1 MGRLTEGLKAVIRL
15 GGTGRPYVT
24 PHANDIVYNSPWEVG
39 STQAGINVT
48 ADKAMSYIPFF
59 AAVRLISEDV
69 ASLPLSV
76 YRNDGEIRRRADT
89 HPLHKLLHN
98 APNPEMTSFA
108 FRETLQAH
116 VLTWGNG
123 FAEIE
128 YATDGSILALWPL
141 RPDRMQVLL
150 NDLGAVVYRYTLTD
164 ASQVDLPRQR
174 VFHVH
179 GLGYDGLT
187 GYSVVRYA
195 SGAIGTALAGEKFSS
210 GYMARGAVPPA
221 VLKHPGTLSDTAR
234 GNLRASWDSLDHRN
248 RVAILEEGLDLQ
260 IIGVPPKDAQII
272 ESAGMLRGMMA
283 TLFRL
288 PPHMLSDVERST
300 SWGTGIEQQAIGYVV
315 HTLRP
320 WLKRWEQQGDMQL
333 LTGDDHYLHFNV
345 DGLLRGDA
353 AARWGAYEAGL
364 RSGVWSPN
372 DIRRMEDQNPV
383 EGGDVRFIPLNMA
396 PLDQVGEMSMA
407 DRIAAFSILRR
418 GGVTAESAGEVAELP
433 DMEHTGLEPVTVS
446 EQELPAETG
455 RRPNQ

>member
-1 MGRLTEGLKAVIRL
+1 
-15 GGTGRPYVT
+15 
-24 PHANDIVYNSPWEVG
+24 
-39 STQAGINVT
+39 
-48 ADKAMSYIPFF
+48 
-59 AAVRLISEDV
+59 
-69 ASLPLSV
+69 
-76 YRNDGEIRRRADT
+76 
-89 HPLHKLLHN
+89 
-98 APNPEMTSFA
+98 MTSFA

-123 FAEIE
+123 YAEIE

-150 NDLGAVVYRYTLTD
+150 NNEGAVVYRYTLGD
-164 ASQVDLPRQR
+164 HSQVDLPRQR

-195 SGAIGTALAGEKFSS
+195 AGAIGTALAGEKFSS
-210 GYMARGAVPPA
+210 GYMARGSVPPA
-221 VLKHPGTLSDTAR
+221 VLKYPGKLSGEAR

-260 IIGVPPKDAQII
+260 IIGVPPKDAQFI

-333 LTGDDHYLHFNV
+333 LAGDDHYLRFNV
-345 DGLLRGDA
+345 DGLLRGDS
-353 AARWGAYEAGL
+353 AARWAAYEAGL

-372 DIRRMEDQNPV
+372 DIRRMEDQNPI
-383 EGGDVRFIPLNMA
+383 EGGDVRFIPLHMA
-396 PLDQVGEMSMA
+396 PLDQVGQEPPQQLDPA
-407 DRIAAFSILRR
+407 TVRK
-418 GGVTAESAGEVAELP
+418 
-433 DMEHTGLEPVTVS
+433 LEP
-446 EQELPAETG
+446 
-455 RRPNQ
+455 